1 MTFTIPHFYNLFIED
16 VYAVNVLLRLRV
28 MQQNVGDDLSLYV
41 LKLLPQVSTLP
52 SLVAISMMKVEI

>member
-28 MQQNVGDDLSLYV
+28 MQQNVEDDLSLYV
-41 LKLLPQVSTLP
+41 LKLLPQASTLP

>member
-41 LKLLPQVSTLP
+41 LKLLPQASTLP

>member
-28 MQQNVGDDLSLYV
+28 MQQNVEDDLGLYV
-41 LKLLPQVSTLP
+41 LKLLPQASTLP

>member
-1 MTFTIPHFYNLFIED
+1 MTFTIPHFYNLFIDD

-28 MQQNVGDDLSLYV
+28 MQQNVEDDLSLYV
-41 LKLLPQVSTLP
+41 LKLLPQASTLP